1 MKKKIQD
8 VIQQEFKGLWGTDFS
23 DDGIPVIKTNN
34 MTYEGHIDFSDI
46 CKRNINIEEASPN
59 FLQKGDLIIEKS
71 GGTKTHSVGY
81 VNIFEGEDDKYVCN
95 NFILPLRPNKEL
107 VNSKYLFWQLHGMYE
122 SGKFSDCYNKTTGIQ
137 NLQKKTYF
145 AKEINVPSKDEQ
157 QKIAA
162 ELDTIQSAIDN
173 KKQQLSLLDEAVKSE
188 FVEMF
193 GEIDISPQRNGWT
206 ELKDITTIYTG
217 TTPSTTDE
225 ENWNGDILWITP
237 AEMTSESFYI
247 YDTERKITEKGQKSK
262 SLSLMP
268 VNTVLLST
276 RAPIGKV
283 GIAGSPMT
291 CNQGFKNFYC
301 KEDVLNPVYLYFL
314 FKSNTEYLNSKGT
327 GTTFK
332 ELSKSV
338 AEKIK
343 VPIPD
348 FELQNR
354 FAAFVQ
360 QIDKSKFVVK
370 QQIADLQELLD
381 NKMQVYFG
389 E

>member
-1 MKKKIQD
+1 MKKKIVDLFTQSSGKALKKSNQ
-8 VIQQEFKGLWGTDFS
+8 IGTLHKYITTSNLFWGHFDFS
-23 DDGIPVIKTNN
+23 EVRE
-34 MTYEGHIDFSDI
+34 MYFSDTEVEK
-46 CKRNINIEEASPN
+46 CTAK
-59 FLQKGDLIIEKS
+59 KGDLL
-71 GGTKTHSVGY
+71 
-81 VNIFEGEDDKYVCN
+81 VCN
-95 NFILPLRPNKEL
+95 GGDVGRAAVWNYDYDICLQNHVTRLRKICDNLNPFYYYYFFKFVKQNNLIEGNG
-107 VNSKYLFWQLHGMYE
+107 VGIE
-122 SGKFSDCYNKTTGIQ
+122 SLS
-137 NLQKKTYF
+137 
-145 AKEINVPSKDEQ
+145 AKEILNIEVPFPSQNEQ
-157 QKIAA
+157 NQIVKK
-162 ELDTIQSAIDN
+162 LDSIQSAIDN
-173 KKQQLSLLDEAVKSE
+173 KKKQLALLDEAVKSE
-188 FVEMF
+188 FAEMF
-193 GEIDISPQRNGWT
+193 GELDLSPQRTDWT
-206 ELKDITTIYTG
+206 ELKNITTIFTG

-225 ENWNGDILWITP
+225 ENWNGDVLWITP
-237 AEMTSESFYI
+237 AEMTSDSFYI
-247 YDTERKITEKGQKSK
+247 YDTERKITSKGQKSK

-283 GIAGSPMT
+283 GIAGTQMT

-314 FKSNTEYLNSKGT
+314 FKSNTDYLNSKGT

-343 VPIPD
+343 VPVPSL
-348 FELQNR
+348 ELQKQ

-370 QQIADLQELLD
+370 QQIPDLQELLD
-381 NKMQVYFG
+381 SKMQEYFG

>member
-1 MKKKIQD
+1 MKKQLKDVCEGFTKNIAQKDLSENNGKYPIFGASGIIKTIDFYISDKPYIGIVKDGSGVGRTNKYPAKSSLLGTMQYILPNQGIDLDYLMYGIRFLHLGENYSGAAIPHIYFKVYKNRTLDFPELAEQKHRSIVLNKIQD
-8 VIQQEFKGLWGTDFS
+8 
-23 DDGIPVIKTNN
+23 
-34 MTYEGHIDFSDI
+34 
-46 CKRNINIEEASPN
+46 A
-59 FLQKGDLIIEKS
+59 
-71 GGTKTHSVGY
+71 
-81 VNIFEGEDDKYVCN
+81 
-95 NFILPLRPNKEL
+95 
-107 VNSKYLFWQLHGMYE
+107 
-122 SGKFSDCYNKTTGIQ
+122 
-137 NLQKKTYF
+137 
-145 AKEINVPSKDEQ
+145 INVKEKQ
-157 QKIAA
+157 LF
-162 ELDTIQSAIDN
+162 ELENIIQ
-173 KKQQLSLLDEAVKSE
+173 SE

-193 GEIDISPQRNGWT
+193 GEIDISPQRNDWT

-262 SLSLMP
+262 NLSLMP
-268 VNTVLLST
+268 ANTVLLST

-314 FKSNTEYLNSKGT
+314 FKLNTEYLNSKGT

-332 ELSKSV
+332 ELSKSA

-343 VPIPD
+343 VPIPPLD
-348 FELQNR
+348 LQNQ

-360 QIDKSKFVVK
+360 KIDKSKFVVK
-370 QQIADLQELLD
+370 QQITDLQELLD
-381 NKMQVYFG
+381 SKMQEYFS
-389 E
+389 

>member
-1 MKKKIQD
+1 MKKKLK
-8 VIQQEFKGLWGTDFS
+8 E
-23 DDGIPVIKTNN
+23 
-34 MTYEGHIDFSDI
+34 I
-46 CKRNINIEEASPN
+46 CT
-59 FLQKGDLIIEKS
+59 IEKGKQIDTKALNDSNSYRYINGGIKES
-71 GGTKTHSVGY
+71 GFYNDFNTSGETVLISEGGASCGY
-81 VNIFEGEDDKYVCN
+81 VNYVNEQFWCGCHCYRLTDINAFPKFLFYSLKASQNEIMELRTGAAMPNIKKESLKNFEISIIED
-95 NFILPLRPNKEL
+95 KE
-107 VNSKYLFWQLHGMYE
+107 
-122 SGKFSDCYNKTTGIQ
+122 
-137 NLQKKTYF
+137 
-145 AKEINVPSKDEQ
+145 EQ
-157 QKIAA
+157 IKIAA

-193 GEIDISPQRNGWT
+193 GEIDISPQRNDWT

-262 SLSLMP
+262 NLSLMP
-268 VNTVLLST
+268 ANTVLLST

-314 FKSNTEYLNSKGT
+314 FKLNTEYLNSKGT

-332 ELSKSV
+332 ELSKSA

-343 VPIPD
+343 VPIPPLD
-348 FELQNR
+348 LQNQ

-370 QQIADLQELLD
+370 QQITDLQELLD
-381 NKMQVYFG
+381 SKMQEYFS
-389 E
+389 